1 MDVVVGEVGVPGA
14 RLYTETR
21 GAGPL
26 LLMIVGGSGD
36 PTSYASARRVQRARC
51 PRCPSRRSSP
61 DLRRPV
67 AELPGGYVGYAEHPA
82 EFAAGLDA
90 LLRGHLPEQGDD
102 GLEGCAGA
110 S

>member
-1 MDVVVGEVGVPGA
+1 MPGA

-21 GAGPL
+21 GSGPL

-36 PTSYASARRVQRARC
+36 PTSYAVGRASRAAGTLPALPVQALAAR
-51 PRCPSRRSSP
+51 
-61 DLRRPV
+61 LRRPV
-67 AELPGGYVGYAEHPA
+67 AELPGGHVGYAEHPA